1 MTAAIIVAVLSLGG
15 TLAGAYLANRKSAA
29 LIAYRLEQLE
39 KKVAKH
45 LAIEDAQPHQPLG
58 GCLFHFTRS
67 RSSMRWFATLSFSS
81 NTAADSSRR

>member
-1 MTAAIIVAVLSLGG
+1 MTDAIIVAVLSLGG

-45 LAIEDAQPHQPLG
+45 NGLVERTYRLEE
-58 GCLFHFTRS
+58 S
-67 RSSMRWFATLSFSS
+67 
-81 NTAADSSRR
+81 AAVFEENLKVANHRIDDLERVK

>member
-1 MTAAIIVAVLSLGG
+1 MTDAIIVAVLSLGG

-45 LAIEDAQPHQPLG
+45 NGLVERTYRLEE
-58 GCLFHFTRS
+58 S
-67 RSSMRWFATLSFSS
+67 
-81 NTAADSSRR
+81 AAVMEEKIKVANHRIDDLERVK